1 MKTPILVAAVI
12 ACALVVPVVAS
23 AQDTAAPAKPAMSM
37 PMDARMSQMHTNM
50 TLMQS
55 QMDTIRATTNPQE
68 RQTLMQ
74 THMQTMQESMAMMRD
89 MSKPMTM
96 DGGQGGGMA
105 MSGDK
110 GKTGDNGMMGG
121 DMMKHHQMMQ
131 ERMGMMQTMMD
142 QMLQH
147 QQVMESMPAK

>member
-1 MKTPILVAAVI
+1 MKTPMLVAAVI
-12 ACALVVPVVAS
+12 TCALVVPVVVS
-23 AQDTAAPAKPAMSM
+23 AQDTAAPAKPALSM
-37 PMDARMSQMHTNM
+37 PMDAHMSQMHTNM

-68 RQTLMQ
+68 RQKLMQ
-74 THMQTMQESMAMMRD
+74 THMQTMQESMAMMR
-89 MSKPMTM
+89 
-96 DGGQGGGMA
+96 
-105 MSGDK
+105 
-110 GKTGDNGMMGG
+110 